1 MNRNE
6 PSMSQRKE
14 FEHWF
19 SDQGKWP
26 QAVERN
32 GEGYKLMGAQDA
44 WTTWKAA
51 RPSGW
56 ALVPA
61 QPTPEMISAAEDGYM
76 PFGDM
81 ALAIQAAIAY
91 APEDDQ
97 RTAPKLATRA

>member
-1 MNRNE
+1 MDY
-6 PSMSQRKE
+6 QRKE

-26 QAVERN
+26 QAVERS

-51 RPSGW
+51 RPIGW
-56 ALVPA
+56 ALIPV

-81 ALAIQAAIAY
+81 GFAIQCAIAHSGV
-91 APEDDQ
+91 PENE
-97 RTAPKLATRA
+97 T